1 MRGTTWTLWRG
12 MKAVEFVR
20 CSIGYTYPILRDLNF
35 SVEAGDLLNIYGDNG
50 SGKTTLLK
58 ALVGAVSVKGEIRVF
73 SRNILDLKPIE
84 RVRYVSVLFAEVL
97 RGEITVRRYLSLSF
111 TSSWWELV
119 GYYGIEDLLDRP
131 LKALS
136 SGQNRK
142 VQLVRALSSPAP
154 VLALDE
160 PFSHLD
166 EGTKRK
172 LKDHI
177 RDLHR
182 KGRTII
188 ITSHKPLGM
197 GRAMKLPPG

>member
-1 MRGTTWTLWRG
+1 

-20 CSIGYTYPILRDLNF
+20 CSVGYTSPVLEDLNF
-35 SVEAGDLLNIYGDNG
+35 SVEAGEILNLYGDNG

-58 ALVGAVSVKGEIRVF
+58 ALIGAVSVRGEIRVF

-97 RGEITVRRYLSLSF
+97 RGEITVRRYLALSF
-111 TSSWWELV
+111 TSAWKDLAE
-119 GYYGIEDLLDRP
+119 YYGITDLLDRP
-131 LKALS
+131 LRSLS

-154 VLALDE
+154 VIALDE
-160 PFSHLD
+160 PYSHLD
-166 EGTKRK
+166 EGTKEK
-172 LKDHI
+172 LTRNI
-177 RDLHR
+177 QDLHR

-188 ITSHKPLGM
+188 ITSHRPLGI
-197 GRAMKLPPG
+197 GRPLRVPPSA